1 MKNFSFLLQRGLR
14 RPLLVGALVLCVFL
28 QHTLAQSLGTW
39 DFLLSGHR
47 TGTAYI
53 TFSDD
58 GTNKTFSGVEVMV
71 PNRPSSQSTQGRNS
85 GGAIGRGGSGS
96 GSPALTAPQ
105 IFGAEPINGVWNF
118 DNKQRVIGYFIEV
131 SALESCSTNGF
142 PLTNTFSLPYTN
154 TVPPSPSTNFDN
166 LCGESTFT
174 VIGFPVST
182 NIEGSVTNY
191 VEQDGCFT
199 NIVVCQAI
207 TNAIS
212 FVGTINSAG
221 TRMTLKC
228 TTPFGS
234 TVYKGVPSNDELTD
248 ITGNYYAIRKQNGVT
263 YNEFLSLT
271 NLGSNLYSVIL
282 NGPGYSYEGI
292 SLLSSQNKISFGLG
306 RVPTLPTEEVTVVRA
321 TSGPFNIKKQSASTT
336 GWDQTQGTFT
346 NPERFDIYHL
356 P

>member
-1 MKNFSFLLQRGLR
+1 MKNFSFQLQRGLR
-14 RPLLVGALVLCVFL
+14 GPLLVGALVLCGFL
-28 QHTLAQSLGTW
+28 QNALAQSLGTW

-47 TGTAYI
+47 TGTANI

-58 GTNKTFSGVEVMV
+58 GTNKTFSGVEVIV
-71 PNRPSSQSTQGRNS
+71 PNRPSSQTTLGRNS
-85 GGAIGRGGSGS
+85 GGSIGRGGSVS
-96 GSPALTAPQ
+96 GSPALNGQQ

-131 SALESCSTNGF
+131 SMLENCTTNGF
-142 PLTNTFSLPYTN
+142 PLTNTFSSPYTN
-154 TVPPSPSTNFDN
+154 TVPPSPITNFNN

-199 NIVVCQAI
+199 NVVVCQAI

-212 FVGTINSAG
+212 FVGTINSSG
-221 TRMTLKC
+221 TRMVLKC

-234 TVYKGVPSNDELTD
+234 TIYKGVPYKELTD
-248 ITGNYYAIRKQNGVT
+248 ITGNYYAIRKQSGVT

-271 NLGSNLYSVIL
+271 NLGLNLYSVSL

-292 SLLSSQNKISFGLG
+292 SLLSSQNRISFGLG
-306 RVPTLPTEEVTVVRA
+306 LVPALPTEEVTVVRA
-321 TSGPFNIKKQSASTT
+321 TSGPFNILKQSASTT

-346 NPERFDIYHL
+346 DPERFDVFHL